1 MIFNYTATAV
11 AFALSIWSA
20 SAQTVLNLSL
30 NDAKSR
36 LLRDNL
42 SLLAEKYNIANAEA
56 EAIQARVWNNPNFV
70 WNSDMY
76 SLEKNQYLNYKNQVL
91 IQLELMV
98 PFNGRFHKA
107 SSAADQ
113 NVVVQQELFE
123 NTLRELVYEF
133 SLTYHQLAIGQQRG
147 ILYQELEALYDQLIE
162 AARMQFEVGAI
173 AGSELQRL
181 RSEQLAIHAE
191 QLDNALEIS
200 QVESKLKTLL
210 YLKHDL
216 KIQTELQSI
225 GTGSL
230 APFGQLI
237 AEMPGSRSDYQAA
250 LAALGYHKK
259 NISLQKALAMGD
271 VKLGYQ
277 PHDRGSNYVRP
288 YQGIVVEIPLPT
300 FNRNQ
305 GPIMIAQNE
314 LKRAQ
319 IEVLQMENEMK
330 NELSSVYQQC
340 LMVDQTLVDY
350 STERIQ
356 ELKQMSA
363 NATANFSNRNLSL
376 LEYIDLQRIYKQ
388 TLDNYLSVKKQQL
401 DAYATLNYVTGKTN
415 L

>member
-1 MIFNYTATAV
+1 MIFKVTVAAV
-11 AFALSIWSA
+11 ALTFSIGTA
-20 SAQTVLNLSL
+20 GGQTILNLSL
-30 NDAKSR
+30 DDAKSR
-36 LLRDNL
+36 LLQDNL
-42 SLLAEKYNIANAEA
+42 SLLAEKYDIANAEA

-107 SSAADQ
+107 SAAADQ
-113 NVVVQQELFE
+113 NIAVQKELFE

-133 SLTYHQLAIGQQRG
+133 SLTYHQLAVGQQRG
-147 ILYQELEALYDQLIE
+147 ILYQEMEALYDQLIE
-162 AARMQFEVGAI
+162 AAQMQFEVGAI

-181 RSEQLAIHAE
+181 QSEQLAIHAE
-191 QLDNALEIS
+191 QLDNALEVS

-225 GTGSL
+225 GTGTL

-237 AEMPGSRSDYQAA
+237 AEMPGNRSDYQAA

-330 NELSSVYQQC
+330 NELASVYQQC

-350 STERIQ
+350 SSERIQ
-356 ELKQMSA
+356 ELKRMSA

-388 TLDNYLSVKKQQL
+388 TLGNYLSVKKQQL

-415 L
+415 P

>member
-1 MIFNYTATAV
+1 MIFKSTV
-11 AFALSIWSA
+11 AAAALALSVWTA
-20 SAQTVLNLSL
+20 GAQTVLNLSL

-36 LLRDNL
+36 LLKENL
-42 SLLAEKYNIANAEA
+42 SLLAAKYDVANAEA

-98 PFNGRFHKA
+98 PFNGRFQKA
-107 SSAADQ
+107 AAAADQ
-113 NVVVQQELFE
+113 NVAVQQQLLE
-123 NTLRELVYEF
+123 NTLRELIYEF
-133 SLTYHQLAIGQQRG
+133 SLTYHELAVAQQRG
-147 ILYQELEALYDQLIE
+147 ILYLEMEALYDQLIE

-191 QLDNALEIS
+191 QLDNALNIS

-210 YLKHDL
+210 YLKHDVS
-216 KIQTELQSI
+216 IQAELQSI
-225 GTGSL
+225 ATGTL
-230 APFGQLI
+230 LPFGQLM
-237 AEMPGSRSDYQAA
+237 AEMPAGRSDYQAA

-305 GPIMIAQNE
+305 GPIMMAQNE

-350 STERIQ
+350 SSERIQ
-356 ELKQMSA
+356 ELKRMSA
-363 NATANFSNRNLSL
+363 NATANFSKRNLSL

-388 TLDNYLSVKKQQL
+388 TLGDYLTVKKQQL
-401 DAYATLNYVTGKTN
+401 DAYATLNYVTGKN
-415 L
+415 

>member
-1 MIFNYTATAV
+1 MIFKSTV
-11 AFALSIWSA
+11 AAAALALSAWTA
-20 SAQTVLNLSL
+20 GAQTVLNLSL

-36 LLRDNL
+36 LLKENL
-42 SLLAEKYNIANAEA
+42 SLIAAKYDVANAEA

-107 SSAADQ
+107 AAAADQ
-113 NVVVQQELFE
+113 NVSVQQQLLE
-123 NTLRELVYEF
+123 NTLRELIYEF
-133 SLTYHQLAIGQQRG
+133 SLTYHELAVAQQRG
-147 ILYQELEALYDQLIE
+147 ILYQEMEALYDQLIE

-191 QLDNALEIS
+191 QLDNALNIS

-210 YLKHDL
+210 YLKHDVS
-216 KIQTELQSI
+216 IQAELQSI
-225 GTGSL
+225 ATGTL
-230 APFGQLI
+230 LPFGQLM
-237 AEMPGSRSDYQAA
+237 AEMPAGRSDYQAA

-305 GPIMIAQNE
+305 GPIMMAQNE
-314 LKRAQ
+314 LKRVQ

-350 STERIQ
+350 SSERIQ
-356 ELKQMSA
+356 ELKRMSA
-363 NATANFSNRNLSL
+363 NATANFSKRNLSL

-388 TLDNYLSVKKQQL
+388 TLGDYLTVKKQQL
-401 DAYATLNYVTGKTN
+401 DAYATLNYVTGKN
-415 L
+415 

>member
-1 MIFNYTATAV
+1 MIFKSTV
-11 AFALSIWSA
+11 AAAALALSAWTA
-20 SAQTVLNLSL
+20 GAQTVLNLSL

-36 LLRDNL
+36 LLKENL
-42 SLLAEKYNIANAEA
+42 SLLAAKYDVANAEA

-107 SSAADQ
+107 AAAADQ
-113 NVVVQQELFE
+113 NVAVQQQLLE
-123 NTLRELVYEF
+123 NTLRELIYEF
-133 SLTYHQLAIGQQRG
+133 SLSYHELAVAQQRG
-147 ILYQELEALYDQLIE
+147 ILYQEMEALYDQLIE

-191 QLDNALEIS
+191 QLDNALNIS

-210 YLKHDL
+210 YLKHDVS
-216 KIQTELQSI
+216 IQAELHSI
-225 GTGSL
+225 ATGTL
-230 APFGQLI
+230 LPFGQLM
-237 AEMPGSRSDYQAA
+237 AEMPAGRSDYQAA

-305 GPIMIAQNE
+305 GPIMMAQNE

-350 STERIQ
+350 SSERIQ
-356 ELKQMSA
+356 ELKRMSA
-363 NATANFSNRNLSL
+363 NATANFSKRNLSL

-388 TLDNYLSVKKQQL
+388 TLGDYLTVKKQQL
-401 DAYATLNYVTGKTN
+401 DAYATLNYVTGKN
-415 L
+415 

>member
-1 MIFNYTATAV
+1 MIFKVTVAAV
-11 AFALSIWSA
+11 ALTFSIGTA
-20 SAQTVLNLSL
+20 GGQTILNLSL
-30 NDAKSR
+30 DDAKSR
-36 LLRDNL
+36 LLQDNL
-42 SLLAEKYNIANAEA
+42 SLLAEKYDIANAEA

-107 SSAADQ
+107 SAAADQ
-113 NVVVQQELFE
+113 NIAVQKELFE

-133 SLTYHQLAIGQQRG
+133 SLTYHQLAVGQQRG
-147 ILYQELEALYDQLIE
+147 ILYQEMEALYDQLIE
-162 AARMQFEVGAI
+162 AAQMQFEVGAI

-181 RSEQLAIHAE
+181 QSEQLAIHAE
-191 QLDNALEIS
+191 QLDNALEVS

-225 GTGSL
+225 GTGTL

-237 AEMPGSRSDYQAA
+237 AEMPGNRSDYQAA
-250 LAALGYHKK
+250 LAALSYHKK

-319 IEVLQMENEMK
+319 IEVLHMENEMK
-330 NELSSVYQQC
+330 NELASVYQQC

-350 STERIQ
+350 SSERIQ
-356 ELKQMSA
+356 ELKRMSA

-388 TLDNYLSVKKQQL
+388 TLGNYLSVKKQQL

-415 L
+415 P

>member
-1 MIFNYTATAV
+1 MIFKSTV
-11 AFALSIWSA
+11 AAAALALSVWTA
-20 SAQTVLNLSL
+20 GAQTVLNLSL

-36 LLRDNL
+36 LLKENL
-42 SLLAEKYNIANAEA
+42 SLLAAKYDVANAEA

-107 SSAADQ
+107 AAAADQ
-113 NVVVQQELFE
+113 NVAVQQQLLE
-123 NTLRELVYEF
+123 NTLRELIYEF
-133 SLTYHQLAIGQQRG
+133 SLTYHELAVAQQRG
-147 ILYQELEALYDQLIE
+147 ILYQEMEALYDQLIE

-191 QLDNALEIS
+191 QLDNALNIS

-210 YLKHDL
+210 YLKHDVS
-216 KIQTELQSI
+216 IQAELHSI
-225 GTGSL
+225 ATGTL
-230 APFGQLI
+230 LPFGQLM
-237 AEMPGSRSDYQAA
+237 AEMPAGRSDYQAA

-305 GPIMIAQNE
+305 GPIMMAQNE

-350 STERIQ
+350 SSERIQ
-356 ELKQMSA
+356 ELKRMST
-363 NATANFSNRNLSL
+363 NATANFSKRNLSL

-388 TLDNYLSVKKQQL
+388 TLGDYLTVKKQQL
-401 DAYATLNYVTGKTN
+401 DAYATLNYVTGKN
-415 L
+415 

>member
-1 MIFNYTATAV
+1 MIFKSTV
-11 AFALSIWSA
+11 AAAALALSAWTA
-20 SAQTVLNLSL
+20 GAQTVLNLSL

-36 LLRDNL
+36 LLKENL
-42 SLLAEKYNIANAEA
+42 SLLAAKYDVANAEA

-107 SSAADQ
+107 AAAADQ
-113 NVVVQQELFE
+113 NVAVQQQLLE
-123 NTLRELVYEF
+123 NTLRELIYEF
-133 SLTYHQLAIGQQRG
+133 SLTYHELAVAQQRG
-147 ILYQELEALYDQLIE
+147 ILYQEMEALYDQLIE
-162 AARMQFEVGAI
+162 AARMQFKVGAI

-191 QLDNALEIS
+191 QLDNALNIS

-210 YLKHDL
+210 YLKHDVS
-216 KIQTELQSI
+216 IQAELHSI
-225 GTGSL
+225 ATGTL
-230 APFGQLI
+230 LPFGQLM
-237 AEMPGSRSDYQAA
+237 AEMPAGRSDYQAA

-305 GPIMIAQNE
+305 GPIMMAQNE

-350 STERIQ
+350 SSERIQ
-356 ELKQMSA
+356 ELKRMSE
-363 NATANFSNRNLSL
+363 NATANFSKRNLSL

-388 TLDNYLSVKKQQL
+388 TLGDYLTVKKQQL
-401 DAYATLNYVTGKTN
+401 DAYATLNYVTGKN
-415 L
+415 

>member
-1 MIFNYTATAV
+1 MIFKYTATAV

-20 SAQTVLNLSL
+20 SAQTVLNLGL

-113 NVVVQQELFE
+113 NVAVQQELFE

-415 L
+415 P

>member
-1 MIFNYTATAV
+1 MIFKSTV
-11 AFALSIWSA
+11 AAAALALSVWTA
-20 SAQTVLNLSL
+20 GAQTVLNLSL

-36 LLRDNL
+36 LLKENL
-42 SLLAEKYNIANAEA
+42 SLLAAKYDVANAEA

-107 SSAADQ
+107 AAAADQ
-113 NVVVQQELFE
+113 NVAVQQQLLE
-123 NTLRELVYEF
+123 NTLRELIYEF
-133 SLTYHQLAIGQQRG
+133 SLTYHELAVAQQRG
-147 ILYQELEALYDQLIE
+147 ILYQEMEALYDQLIE

-191 QLDNALEIS
+191 QLDNALNIS

-210 YLKHDL
+210 YLKHDVS
-216 KIQTELQSI
+216 IQAELHSI
-225 GTGSL
+225 ATGTL
-230 APFGQLI
+230 LPFGQLM
-237 AEMPGSRSDYQAA
+237 AEMPAGRSDYQAA

-305 GPIMIAQNE
+305 GPIMMAQNE

-350 STERIQ
+350 SSERIQ
-356 ELKQMSA
+356 ELKRMSA
-363 NATANFSNRNLSL
+363 NATANFSKRNLSL

-388 TLDNYLSVKKQQL
+388 TLGDYLTVKKRQL
-401 DAYATLNYVTGKTN
+401 DAYATLNYVTGKN
-415 L
+415 

>member
-1 MIFNYTATAV
+1 MIFKSTV
-11 AFALSIWSA
+11 AAAALALSVWTA
-20 SAQTVLNLSL
+20 GAQTVLNLSL

-36 LLRDNL
+36 LLKENL
-42 SLLAEKYNIANAEA
+42 SLLAAKYDVANAEA

-98 PFNGRFHKA
+98 SFNGRFHKA
-107 SSAADQ
+107 AAAADQ
-113 NVVVQQELFE
+113 NVAVQQQLLE
-123 NTLRELVYEF
+123 NTLRELIYEF
-133 SLTYHQLAIGQQRG
+133 SLTYHELAVAQQRG
-147 ILYQELEALYDQLIE
+147 ILYQEMEALYDQLIE

-191 QLDNALEIS
+191 QLDNALNIS

-210 YLKHDL
+210 YLKHDVS
-216 KIQTELQSI
+216 IQTELHSI
-225 GTGSL
+225 ATGTL
-230 APFGQLI
+230 LPFGQLM
-237 AEMPGSRSDYQAA
+237 AEMPAGRSDYQAA

-305 GPIMIAQNE
+305 GPIMMAQNE

-319 IEVLQMENEMK
+319 IEVLQMESEMK

-350 STERIQ
+350 SSERIQ
-356 ELKQMSA
+356 ELKRMSA
-363 NATANFSNRNLSL
+363 NATANFSKRNLSL

-388 TLDNYLSVKKQQL
+388 TLGDYLTVKKQQL
-401 DAYATLNYVTGKTN
+401 DAYATLNYVTGKN
-415 L
+415 